1 MLGALPGSAQHASS
15 SGSGPTMSSFFVH
28 TYDLM
33 PQLTLFGEVAR
44 LVVEDERLTGVEMA
58 DGRVVART
66 AVFVRPGNLP
76 HDDGV
81 LAGLG
86 CELNDSGLPLVDATG
101 RTSLAGVWAAG
112 NVADPR
118 TQLITSAGAG
128 SAAAI
133 AVNAD
138 LVQADVERAVFD
150 LDADRGSLP
159 PWVSRIDS
167 TARSN

>member
-1 MLGALPGSAQHASS
+1 
-15 SGSGPTMSSFFVH
+15 MSSFFVH